1 MNRASFKVLSWIFLR
16 HGNLTFG
23 GGTATIAVL
32 DREIIDQRN
41 LVHRDQAA
49 LAFAL
54 DDQTVVIEKREQ
66 AALGR
71 RPPRHKDVG

>member
-41 LVHRDQAA
+41 LLH
-49 LAFAL
+49 
-54 DDQTVVIEKREQ
+54 
-66 AALGR
+66 R
-71 RPPRHKDVG
+71 RPRDPHRRVASLLPRRRPGDGFVSILDT

>member
-32 DREIIDQRN
+32 DREIIDQRK
-41 LVHRDQAA
+41 LLHRDPHRRVAS
-49 LAFAL
+49 LL
-54 DDQTVVIEKREQ
+54 PR
-66 AALGR
+66 R
-71 RPPRHKDVG
+71 RPGDGFVSILDT